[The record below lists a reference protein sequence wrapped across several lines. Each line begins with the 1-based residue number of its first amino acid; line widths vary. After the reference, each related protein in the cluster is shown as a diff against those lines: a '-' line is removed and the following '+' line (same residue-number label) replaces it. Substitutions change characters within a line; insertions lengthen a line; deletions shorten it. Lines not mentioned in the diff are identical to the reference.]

1 MESNRGFTIVEILV
15 IIPIIAILASILII
29 YNRTTESQLIL
40 FKEQARLVSTL
51 NRAKGLALA
60 LFKETA
66 GETICAYGVKIF
78 PAPLSSYTIFKDL
91 PNDGVDCS
99 SADSQYSGPN
109 ENFDKMVEVD
119 KRAVEID
126 PDPVFTTL
134 NEVVFI
140 PPDPQ
145 IILNG
150 DPSETDEQKIT
161 LKLKDNSNSKVIKVN
176 KAGQISIE

>member
-1 MESNRGFTIVEILV
+1 M
-15 IIPIIAILASILII
+15 IPIIAILASILII
-29 YNRTTESQLIL
+29 YNRTTEGQLIL

-99 SADSQYSGPN
+99 SADNQYSPN

-119 KRAVEID
+119 KRAVKID
-126 PDPVFTTL
+126 PAFTTL
-134 NEVVFI
+134 DVVVFI

-150 DPSETDEQKIT
+150 DPSETNEQKIT
-161 LKLKDNSNSKVIKVN
+161 LKLKDNNNSKVIKVN